1 MLSGLFENKRVA
13 GFWQQVGQVFRI
25 YLYDKQSQMKTKKE
39 KEKVAEKTNGH
50 ETITGAEA
58 ILRVLVEE
66 GVDTIFGYP
75 GGAIMPVYDKLLDY
89 QDQLHHFLTR
99 HEQGAAHAAQAYAM
113 VTGKPGICFATSGP
127 GATNLITG
135 IANAYLDSVP
145 MVFITAQVVSNLIG
159 TDAFQETDII
169 GVSMPVTKWNAQ
181 VKKAKDIPETLA
193 KAFFIARTGRPGPV
207 LIDITKDAQFEKLD
221 FRYSKCNYLRSYNPD
236 LPLRTRAIESAA
248 IMINHAEKPLI
259 LAGHGVLISGAEKEL
274 LQFAEKAEI
283 PVALTLLGLSAFPTA
298 HRLYAGFVGMHGN
311 YAPNLLTNEA
321 DLIIAVGMRF
331 DDRVTGN
338 LKKYAK
344 NARIIHIE
352 IDEAE
357 INKNVT
363 VDLEINND
371 ARDVL
376 RHLIPLVNKGT
387 HENWIREFRILDRTE
402 SEKVIK
408 PETVPAGGEIKM
420 GEVISLVSELTKGD
434 AIAVTDVGQNQ
445 MSVARYFKFSNPNS
459 LVTSG
464 GMGTMGFGLPASIGA
479 KVGKPEKQV
488 VAFIGDGGFQM
499 TIQELGTILHYGI
512 AVKLIILNNGFLGM
526 VRQWQDMFFSKRYAS
541 TELVNPDFVTIAGAY
556 GIPAK
561 TVSEREDLKDS
572 VKEMLDAEGPF
583 ILDIRIDREA
593 NVLPMIEPGAS
604 VSEVTLTYK

>member
-1 MLSGLFENKRVA
+1 
-13 GFWQQVGQVFRI
+13 
-25 YLYDKQSQMKTKKE
+25 MKTKKE
-39 KEKVAEKTNGH
+39 NEKLAGGANGV

-58 ILRVLVEE
+58 ILRSLVEK
-66 GVDTIFGYP
+66 GADTIFGYP

-89 QDQLHHFLTR
+89 QEKLQHILTR

-113 VTGKPGICFATSGP
+113 VTGKPGVCFATSGP

-181 VKKAKDIPETLA
+181 IKKAKDIPETLA

-207 LIDITKDAQFEKLD
+207 LIDITKDAQIDKLE
-221 FRYSKCNYLRSYNPD
+221 FKYSKCNYLRSYNPN

-274 LQFAEKAEI
+274 LQFAEKTGI

-298 HRLYAGFVGMHGN
+298 HRLYAGFIGMHGN
-311 YAPNLLTNEA
+311 YAPNILTNEA
-321 DLIIAVGMRF
+321 DLIIAIGMRF

-357 INKNVT
+357 LNKNVT

-371 ARDVL
+371 AREVL
-376 RHLIPLVNKGT
+376 KHLIPLVSEKN

-402 SEKVIK
+402 NEKVIK
-408 PETVPAGGEIKM
+408 PETRPEEGEIKM
-420 GEVISLVSELTKGD
+420 GEVIRLVSELTGGD
-434 AIAVTDVGQNQ
+434 AIVVTDVGQNQ
-445 MSVARYFKFSNPNS
+445 MSAARYFKFANPNS

-464 GMGTMGFGLPASIGA
+464 GMGTMGFGLPAAIGA
-479 KVGKPEKQV
+479 KVGRPEKQV
-488 VAFIGDGGFQM
+488 IAFIGDGGFQM
-499 TIQELGTILHYGI
+499 TIQELGTILHFGM
-512 AVKLIILNNGFLGM
+512 AVKLVILNNGFLGM

-541 TELVNPDFVTIAGAY
+541 TELVNPDFVTIAKAY
-556 GIPAK
+556 GIPAG
-561 TVSEREDLKDS
+561 TVSEREDLKKS
-572 VKEMLDAEGPF
+572 LEEMLNAAGPY
-583 ILDIRIDREA
+583 ILEVKIDREA

-604 VSEVTLTYK
+604 VSEITLTY